1 MEMKLT
7 KNQERRVNYHI
18 KRTEK
23 KLEEIK
29 KKHHIREDT
38 SSVDEY
44 ILQRTLVITAM
55 KAMTR
60 DMFYNFI
67 RYNDIF
73 PNTEYS
79 KLSNPIRELHD
90 KLEEADNK
98 LEDIYERVILSKRWE
113 KWNCRDLTNQD

>member
-29 KKHHIREDT
+29 KKHFIREDT

-67 RYNDIF
+67 RYNNIF
-73 PNTEYS
+73 PNT
-79 KLSNPIRELHD
+79 
-90 KLEEADNK
+90 
-98 LEDIYERVILSKRWE
+98 
-113 KWNCRDLTNQD
+113 